1 LEKKPYARPWAEW
14 TDFSLA
20 EAITDDGDPTI
31 DIPGFSPGG
40 PTIDDDGEVIEIPI
54 GGGG

>member
-20 EAITDDGDPTI
+20 EAIATT
-31 DIPGFSPGG
+31 GG
-40 PTIDDDGEVIEIPI
+40 NDGEVDIGEIGTGPGLEPGEVI
-54 GGGG
+54 DYPP